1 MTEKILNIALIVL
14 FSVFCVVFAAKTVL
28 IDVVKDE
35 KDAEWEKNKDNITTS
50 TNYIDSL
57 TLTIDPNYER

>member
-14 FSVFCVVFAAKTVL
+14 FSVYCVVFAVKTVL

>member
-14 FSVFCVVFAAKTVL
+14 FSVYCVVFAVKTVL

-50 TNYIDSL
+50 ANYIDSL

>member
-14 FSVFCVVFAAKTVL
+14 FSVFCVVFAVKTVL

>member
-14 FSVFCVVFAAKTVL
+14 FSVFCVVFAVKTVL

-50 TNYIDSL
+50 ANYIDSL